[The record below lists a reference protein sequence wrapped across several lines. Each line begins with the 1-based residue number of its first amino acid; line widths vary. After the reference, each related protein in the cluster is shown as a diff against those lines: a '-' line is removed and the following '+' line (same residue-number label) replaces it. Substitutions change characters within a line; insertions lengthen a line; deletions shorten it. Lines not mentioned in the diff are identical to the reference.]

1 MGAVQMSDA
10 IFCLVCHHKNA
21 ADAQVC
27 SFCGA
32 PIAQVRPGE
41 RTTQKMVSV
50 PATTGSLDSPG
61 RRYLPKLPDKPKL
74 PDNSFAL
81 FVLDSPEPLIIEN
94 SEAVYLGRFAQVPT
108 ASSVDLTQYGAAELG
123 VSRSHARIT
132 WSEGIYELEDLAS
145 TNGTWLNYQRL
156 AYGKSYELHNGDI
169 ILLGQLQ
176 LTICLPEST
185 RKWEVNFD
193 VKRTKTVDTVYLQI
207 LTPYFLETVLGKFLQ
222 AIVDLQQG
230 CLLCRG
236 QNIEDVHI
244 LSIQAAHQSPI
255 LHISLDNAN
264 EAVHYIRKWLNPL
277 RQVYAGLS
285 SPETEVE
292 GPIFQ
297 KEFLQTVDSLLL
309 DVNPAL
315 DEDAQKEF
323 ARQLKPAVTSLVS
336 SELEIVSL

>member
-1 MGAVQMSDA
+1 MSDA
-10 IFCLVCHHKNA
+10 IFCPACHHKNA
-21 ADAQVC
+21 ADAEVC

-32 PIAQVRPGE
+32 SMVPP
-41 RTTQKMVSV
+41 KMAK
-50 PATTGSLDSPG
+50 PTTGKLAPAPIVTGRLDAPG
-61 RRYLPKLPDKPKL
+61 RRYLPKLPE
-74 PDNSFAL
+74 NSFAL
-81 FVLDSPEPLIIEN
+81 FVMDNPDPLFIEN

-108 ASSVDLTQYGAAELG
+108 ASSVDLTQYNAAEMG

-145 TNGTWLNYQRL
+145 SNGTWLNYLRL

-185 RKWEVNFD
+185 RKWEVSFD
-193 VKRTKTVDTVYLQI
+193 AKRSRTRDTVYLQI
-207 LTPYFLETVLGKFLQ
+207 FTPCFMQTVLSTFLQ
-222 AIVDLQQG
+222 AIVDLQQV

-236 QNIEDVHI
+236 QKTEDVHI
-244 LSIQAAHQSPI
+244 LSIKAAHQSPL

-264 EAVHYIRKWLNPL
+264 EAVHYIRKWVNPL

-292 GPIFQ
+292 GPVFQ
-297 KEFLQTVDSLLL
+297 KGLFQTMDSLLR
-309 DVNPAL
+309 DINPGL
-315 DEDAQKEF
+315 DEDALKGF
-323 ARQLKPAVTSLVS
+323 AKQLQPIIKTLVS
-336 SELEIVSL
+336 SELEIINQ

>member
-1 MGAVQMSDA
+1 MSDA
-10 IFCLVCHHKNA
+10 IFCPACHHKNA
-21 ADAQVC
+21 ADAEVC

-32 PIAQVRPGE
+32 SMVPP
-41 RTTQKMVSV
+41 KMAE
-50 PATTGSLDSPG
+50 PTTGKLAPAPVVTGRLDSPG
-61 RRYLPKLPDKPKL
+61 RRYLPKLPE
-74 PDNSFAL
+74 NSFAL
-81 FVLDSPEPLIIEN
+81 FVMDNPDPLFIEN
-94 SEAVYLGRFAQVPT
+94 SEAVYLGRFAQTPT
-108 ASSVDLTQYGAAELG
+108 ASSVDLTQYNAADLG

-145 TNGTWLNYQRL
+145 SNGTWLNYLRL

-193 VKRTKTVDTVYLQI
+193 VKRSRTRDTVYLQI
-207 LTPYFLETVLGKFLQ
+207 FTPYFMQAVLSTFLQ
-222 AIVDLQQG
+222 AIVDLQQV

-236 QNIEDVHI
+236 QNTEDVHI
-244 LSIQAAHQSPI
+244 LSIKAAHQSPL

-264 EAVHYIRKWLNPL
+264 EAVHYIRKWVNPL

-292 GPIFQ
+292 GPVFQ
-297 KEFLQTVDSLLL
+297 KGLFQTMDSLLR
-309 DVNPAL
+309 DINPGL
-315 DEDAQKEF
+315 DEDALKGF
-323 ARQLKPAVTSLVS
+323 AKQLQPIIKTLVS
-336 SELEIVSL
+336 SELEIILQ